1 MMVRRLL
8 RAAAG
13 SITVIAFG
21 LLTACSTTTHS
32 TPPAAGGT
40 SAPVADPSP
49 AGSMK
54 TLPPS
59 RLCTVLTTSAAKQL
73 IADAR
78 LQARVSP
85 NNGDAPEICSYAA
98 ADGKSTLALT
108 PASRAYKAEL
118 SAAHDLTANPAS
130 AGMRDVRVDP
140 VSDLGRQAFRETSYQ
155 IQAQQHITFVVWNS
169 GTRTWVLTFATTADT
184 SATPATVSDDK
195 VIQVARSITAKL
207 PAGQ

>member
-207 PAGQ
+207 PASQ